1 MQKSARKP
9 STDPVQERLRE
20 DKAKWNK
27 EVSLFVNDLIHL
39 KKMMN
44 GWPSKFHMERSFIKD
59 PIPSDPTTI
68 IGSLAGDFNDIAQK
82 GSSIV
87 EEQLNY
93 SKSRRKKQP
102 KQNAAPGVTAP
113 ATPTTAPPAG
123 PDLSEQLSLPSV
135 ASMDY
140 ALLAQASNPI
150 TRFFT
155 KLFNPTAG
163 FGQAADI
170 RRARISMLEACA
182 QGYRNLGKFQVQVVK
197 SSSASVHDA
206 NTKLHE
212 CWTNW
217 TLVSRAYVL
226 YKNSVS
232 LKTPDKGG
240 DIEHVVK
247 EQDVKEEKELDKLND
262 SVQEFEQ
269 QSKEKTEEALDKT
282 LDQSPESEQL
292 PIPALP
298 SATNEG
304 SNPLEPL
311 YSLERA
317 KNIASDYMKHR
328 QLIPAGS
335 EGYFGNRL
343 QTVVQRFLESKGKN
357 LPEDMFV
364 TYQNVLTDLNANL
377 GTNGGSY
384 KEVVNQLKQRVKK
397 QLAPVKMNTP
407 AIPVSPNAVPKA
419 PLIVPTDAVVTAFD
433 KTSQD
438 FAKKWI
444 GKTVHQLSLFDKTS
458 NYRLNCFKVAGEI
471 RVELNQLMNELEK
484 GLNPDTVEPLV
495 KSINAKYLSLRGM
508 MRSLNMA
515 VGK

>member
-1 MQKSARKP
+1 MQKNARKP

-59 PIPSDPTTI
+59 PIPADPATI
-68 IGSLAGDFNDIAQK
+68 IGSLAGDFNELAQK
-82 GSSIV
+82 GSAIV

-93 SKSRRKKQP
+93 SKNRKKRQMKQLNLPAVNTQP
-102 KQNAAPGVTAP
+102 TAPGAP
-113 ATPTTAPPAG
+113 AAPPAG
-123 PDLSEQLSLPSV
+123 PDLSQQLSLPSV

-170 RRARISMLEACA
+170 RRARIAMLEACA
-182 QGYRNLGKFQVQVVK
+182 QGYRNLGKFQVMVVK
-197 SSSASVHDA
+197 SSAASVHDA
-206 NTKLHE
+206 NAKLHE

-232 LKTPDKGG
+232 LRAPDKGG
-240 DIEHVVK
+240 SIEHVVK
-247 EQDVKEEKELDKLND
+247 EQDAKEEKELDKLND
-262 SVQEFEQ
+262 AVQEFTE
-269 QSKEKTEEALDKT
+269 QSKAKTEEALDKT
-282 LDQSPESEQL
+282 LDQDPDAEPSVESPAAVETQQPTLES
-292 PIPALP
+292 I
-298 SATNEG
+298 SR
-304 SNPLEPL
+304 LEL
-311 YSLERA
+311 A
-317 KNIASDYMKHR
+317 KNIASDAKRYIP
-328 QLIPAGS
+328 QLPITKGKFIRAFEASLNTFISSRGKVIPADLFQAYTNAIIECNNALGTKGS
-335 EGYFGNRL
+335 SFKHCFDLLRKQIKMNL
-343 QTVVQRFLESKGKN
+343 KDNQITPPSA
-357 LPEDMFV
+357 LPE
-364 TYQNVLTDLNANL
+364 
-377 GTNGGSY
+377 
-384 KEVVNQLKQRVKK
+384 
-397 QLAPVKMNTP
+397 PITP
-407 AIPVSPNAVPKA
+407 PETQDP
-419 PLIVPTDAVVTAFD
+419 AVVTAFD

-458 NYRLNCFKVAGEI
+458 PYRLNCFRVAGEI
-471 RVELNQLMNELEK
+471 RVELNQLMNLLEK
-484 GLNPDTVEPLV
+484 GLDQEQVEPLV

-508 MRSLNMA
+508 MRSMNMA
-515 VGK
+515 VGGK